1 MPRICVLIVAVLLIG
16 GGCTQPPV
24 EHTVRKVPVDEVR
37 GDTEKAGEAANH
49 VGEKEEKE
57 DFERRLKA
65 RLTGIEAEIASLHE
79 RGLALKDEARTRWND
94 TMTDLKAK
102 QKVAHE
108 KLDEPSRRPPRSFK
122 QLANC
127 GGRLRTVAVWSG
139 SNPGISGVRID
150 QDP

>member
-1 MPRICVLIVAVLLIG
+1 MPRICVLSVAVLLIG

-108 KLDEPSRRPPRSFK
+108 KLDELVKSTGEAWGHLEK
-122 QLANC
+122 GAQAAWDD
-127 GGRLRTVAVWSG
+127 LREAV
-139 SNPGISGVRID
+139 
-150 QDP
+150 QKAAKEF